1 MTVLFLGFT
10 LIGIARKIPVT
21 YKEETREDER
31 GFRRGN
37 DDPKRQKEE
46 GITITE
52 IQEGV
57 VVGRQGDRWRV
68 DTEGQRNCVS

>member
-1 MTVLFLGFT
+1 LTVLFLGFT

-46 GITITE
+46 GITITGTME
-52 IQEGV
+52 EHTRRRWLEGR
-57 VVGRQGDRWRV
+57 GTG
-68 DTEGQRNCVS
+68 GG